1 MRLAIL
7 TSLVLLPVLAHGQA
21 VTPVAAKPAT
31 TSAVLHAELNQPVG
45 MAAAVKAV
53 AAADTTATNSSLNA
67 ASPAVR
73 EIVQTLVTENF
84 THQALRQAGIVEYGF
99 TGGELNDE
107 SAPRMTRPVEVQLT
121 QEELAATP
129 DLTQVAVSGTVDA
142 YGFPRDLTV
151 TRSAGKAVD
160 QKALAAVSA
169 TRFKPATVNN
179 QPVDS
184 AVTISIKIEKQ

>member
-99 TGGELNDE
+99 TGGKLNDE

>member
-1 MRLAIL
+1 
-7 TSLVLLPVLAHGQA
+7 
-21 VTPVAAKPAT
+21 
-31 TSAVLHAELNQPVG
+31 
-45 MAAAVKAV
+45 
-53 AAADTTATNSSLNA
+53 
-67 ASPAVR
+67 
-73 EIVQTLVTENF
+73 
-84 THQALRQAGIVEYGF
+84 
-99 TGGELNDE
+99 
-107 SAPRMTRPVEVQLT
+107 MTRPVEVQLT